1 MSGRSGMSTEALA
14 SVLAARIRA
23 GGAAEAAVRV
33 VYDGALALA
42 VEAILT
48 REELSDLRDAVHD
61 YLGGRPLWMV
71 VGGEA
76 IGGPVDVGRSRR

>member
-1 MSGRSGMSTEALA
+1 MSGRSGMSTEALPR
-14 SVLAARIRA
+14 LAARIRA

-42 VEAILT
+42 VEAMLT
-48 REELSDLRDAVHD
+48 RDELTTLRDAVND
-61 YLGGRPLWMV
+61 YLDGEPVRMV